1 VKNGT
6 IEAGIQFQMKDK
18 KLFIIAGANGSGK
31 TTLAKEVLPEYNLEF
46 INADEVA
53 RSINPDDL
61 QSVRVTAGKIVLK
74 KLDDCLNKG
83 ISIAIESTLAGNF
96 LLKHI
101 KKAKDLGYQT
111 AIIYV
116 FLDNPQFNIERIR
129 SRIRNG
135 GHYIPDEDVIR
146 RYHRS
151 IFNFWNKYKDNVDT
165 WEIYYNGI
173 SYFQLVMESE
183 SKEIEIVNEKLY
195 NLFMEILKNG

>member
-1 VKNGT
+1 
-6 IEAGIQFQMKDK
+6 MKDK
-18 KLFIIAGANGSGK
+18 KLFIIAGANGSDK

-53 RSINPDDL
+53 RSINPNDL
-61 QSVRVTAGKIVLK
+61 QSVRVTAGKIVLR
-74 KLDDCLNKG
+74 KLDDCMNKG

-129 SRIRNG
+129 SRVRNG

-146 RYHRS
+146 RYRRS
-151 IFNFWNKYKDNVDT
+151 IFNFWNKYKDLSDV
-165 WEIYYNGI
+165 WKIYYNGGSDFLLVAKSI
-173 SYFQLVMESE
+173 SF
-183 SKEIEIVNEKLY
+183 EIEILDERLY
-195 NLFMEILKNG
+195 NLFMENLINE

>member
-1 VKNGT
+1 
-6 IEAGIQFQMKDK
+6 MKDK

-83 ISIAIESTLAGNF
+83 VSIAIESTLAGNF

-101 KKAKDLGYQT
+101 KKAKDFGYQT

-129 SRIRNG
+129 ARVRNG

-146 RYHRS
+146 RCFRS
-151 IFNFWNKYKDNVDT
+151 KKNFWYKYKDLSDV
-165 WEIYYNGI
+165 WKIYYNGGSDFLLVAKSI
-173 SYFQLVMESE
+173 SS
-183 SKEIEIVNEKLY
+183 EIEILDERLY
-195 NLFMEILKNG
+195 NLFMENLINE